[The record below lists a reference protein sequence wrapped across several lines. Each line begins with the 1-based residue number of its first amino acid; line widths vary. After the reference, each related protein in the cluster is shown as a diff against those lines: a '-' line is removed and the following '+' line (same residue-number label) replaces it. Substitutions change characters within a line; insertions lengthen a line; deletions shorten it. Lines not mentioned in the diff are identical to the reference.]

1 MTARTARLV
10 AATLS
15 AGSLLASC
23 VGAGA
28 PLPPAVSGSSPL
40 PTKVGCAPNGA
51 NEVGS
56 ADALRAALATA
67 VPGATI
73 RLADGRYGGPFV
85 ITGSGTP
92 QQPITLCGGRGAV
105 LDGGPPDGG
114 TTLELRGAHYWHVAG
129 FSIRG
134 GKKGLMADA
143 TQASL
148 IEGLS
153 IMDIGDE
160 ALHLRSGSS
169 DNTVRGNTIRNT
181 GLRKPQF
188 GEGIYI
194 GSARSNWCQH
204 SGCGPDRGDRN
215 IIEGN
220 DIARTT
226 AESVDI
232 KEGTTGGVLRQNTFS
247 GVGMVATTSWVN
259 VKGNSWTIDDNTGV
273 DTPQD
278 GFSTHVILDGWGER
292 NAFDRNTATVN
303 GPGYAIN
310 ITKRDRGNVVRC
322 SNRAIGPGSRLS
334 TIECS

>member
-23 VGAGA
+23 VGASE
-28 PLPPAVSGSSPL
+28 PSPPTVSGSSSL
-40 PTKVGCAPNGA
+40 PSKVNCAPNGA
-51 NEVGS
+51 HEVGS

-73 RLADGRYGGPFV
+73 RLADGRYEGNFV
-85 ITGSGTP
+85 IAGSGTT

-105 LDGGPPDGG
+105 LDGGSPDGG
-114 TTLELRGAHYWHVAG
+114 TTLQLRGAQHWQVAG
-129 FSIRG
+129 FTIRG
-134 GKKGLMADA
+134 GKKGLMADE
-143 TQASL
+143 TQTSI

-153 IMDIGDE
+153 ILDIGDE
-160 ALHLRSGSS
+160 ALHLRTGSS

-181 GLRKPQF
+181 GLRKTKF

-194 GSARSNWCQH
+194 GSAQSNWCQH
-204 SGCGPDRGDRN
+204 SGCGPDRSDRN

-232 KEGTTGGVLRQNTFS
+232 KEGTTGGVLRRNTFS
-247 GVGMVATTSWVN
+247 GVGMDAADSWVN
-259 VKGNSWTIDDNTGV
+259 VKGNGWTIEDNTGV
-273 DTPQD
+273 DTPLD
-278 GFSTHVILDGWGER
+278 GFQTHVILDGWGEH
-292 NAFDRNTATVN
+292 NVFDRNTATLN

-322 SNRAIGPGSRLS
+322 SNRAIGTGIRLS
-334 TIECS
+334 TIKCS

>member
-15 AGSLLASC
+15 AGLLLASC
-23 VGAGA
+23 VGAGE
-28 PLPPAVSGSSPL
+28 PSPPAVSASSSL
-40 PTKVGCAPNGA
+40 PSKIGCAPKGA
-51 NEVGS
+51 HEVGT

-73 RLADGRYGGPFV
+73 LLADGRYEGSFV
-85 ITGSGTP
+85 IARSGTA
-92 QQPITLCGGRGAV
+92 QQPITWCGGRGAV

-114 TTLELRGAHYWHVAG
+114 TTLELHGAQHWRVAG
-129 FSIRG
+129 FTIRG

-143 TQASL
+143 TQASI
-148 IEGLS
+148 IEDLS

-194 GSARSNWCQH
+194 GSAQSNWCQH
-204 SGCGPDRGDRN
+204 SGCGPDRSDRN

-220 DIARTT
+220 DITRTT
-226 AESVDI
+226 AEAVDI
-232 KEGTTGGVLRQNTFS
+232 KEGTSGGVLRQSTFS
-247 GVGMVATTSWVN
+247 GVGMSAADSWVD
-259 VKGNSWTIDDNTGV
+259 VKGNGWTIEDNTGV
-273 DTPQD
+273 DAPLD
-278 GFSTHVILDGWGER
+278 GFQTHAIVDGWGER
-292 NAFDRNTATVN
+292 NVFDRNTATVN

-310 ITKRDRGNVVRC
+310 VTKRDRGNVVRC
-322 SNRAIGPGSRLS
+322 SNRAIGVGTGLS
-334 TIECS
+334 TVDCS